1 MRPVVFRI
9 TNNLNIGGIQRR
21 LRALLPLLLD
31 HYEVHIITYKSK
43 GIYWEELQKLGVH
56 THFVPLQGKWSPL
69 GIFKMA
75 RLLKKYHA
83 DIVHTHSLGGN
94 ISGILAAALAGV
106 RVRIAQVHLCNLHW
120 YARSPL
126 GRRKQIIEETLV
138 HRILTHKILFVSRQ
152 SKDYFKSCTHLHDS
166 MLHILHNGIDFKP
179 PTTTNSLRTMWRL
192 TNKVR
197 CVGFVGRLSRGK
209 GVGYFIDYAI
219 RTLREAPDF
228 IFFIIGSGKETTG
241 WQATIRQ
248 AGFEEKIIFLG
259 EKKNI
264 QNYYPQLDLLL
275 FTSDPQAEGMPGVV
289 LEACGA
295 GLPILARRSKTL
307 EEVQDYYPRIRFI
320 NTGLSPREHIEKAL
334 SMPKV
339 STAPL
344 VEEFSIETMKHRTHQ
359 LYQSLLQS

>member
-1 MRPVVFRI
+1 
-9 TNNLNIGGIQRR
+9 
-21 LRALLPLLLD
+21 
-31 HYEVHIITYKSK
+31 
-43 GIYWEELQKLGVH
+43 
-56 THFVPLQGKWSPL
+56 
-69 GIFKMA
+69 
-75 RLLKKYHA
+75 
-83 DIVHTHSLGGN
+83 
-94 ISGILAAALAGV
+94 
-106 RVRIAQVHLCNLHW
+106 
-120 YARSPL
+120 
-126 GRRKQIIEETLV
+126 
-138 HRILTHKILFVSRQ
+138 
-152 SKDYFKSCTHLHDS
+152 
-166 MLHILHNGIDFKP
+166 
-179 PTTTNSLRTMWRL
+179 
-192 TNKVR
+192 
-197 CVGFVGRLSRGK
+197 VGFVGRLSRGK

-275 FTSDPQAEGMPGVV
+275 FTSDPQAEGMPG
-289 LEACGA
+289 
-295 GLPILARRSKTL
+295 LPILARRSKTL

-320 NTGLSPREHIEKAL
+320 NTGLSPRENIEKAL